1 MWTAKTKVSDLD
13 WWTIKNLQRSRMD

>member
-13 WWTIKNLQRSRMD
+13 WWTIKNLQRSHMD